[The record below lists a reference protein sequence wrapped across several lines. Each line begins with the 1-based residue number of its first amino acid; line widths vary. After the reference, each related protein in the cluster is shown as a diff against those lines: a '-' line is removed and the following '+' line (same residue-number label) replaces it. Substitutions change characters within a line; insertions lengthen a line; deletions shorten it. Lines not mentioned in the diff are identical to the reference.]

1 MVTFTLPPEMTMIIS
16 AGYNMAGPEVE
27 AALLAHE
34 AVAECAVIGAPDEER
49 GMIVQA
55 HVVLSEGQTPSDALI
70 KLLQDHVKAQIA
82 PFKYP
87 RSVILR
93 NTPKRNRKN
102 SAL

>member
-1 MVTFTLPPEMTMIIS
+1 MLIVS
-16 AGYNMAGPEVE
+16 SCYNIAGPEFE

-49 GMIVQA
+49 GMSVQA

-87 RSVILR
+87 RSVIFAETLPKTETGKIQRFKLR
-93 NTPKRNRKN
+93 EI
-102 SAL
+102 S